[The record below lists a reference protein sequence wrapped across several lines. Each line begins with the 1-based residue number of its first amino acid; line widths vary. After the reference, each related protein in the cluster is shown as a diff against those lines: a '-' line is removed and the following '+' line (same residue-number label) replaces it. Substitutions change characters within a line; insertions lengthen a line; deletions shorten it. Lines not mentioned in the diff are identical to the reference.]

1 MVNLSIIVL
10 NYNTKELTLACIESL
25 IDQYKRELENDEI
38 EVILVD
44 NASKDNSVT
53 SIKKKILGIN
63 NISIIENEENL
74 GFAKGCNIGVKKSK
88 GKYILF
94 LNSDTQVLGRG
105 FLKMTEF
112 LDANSTIGILGGKL
126 LNPDSSPQPSAG
138 KFYTLFNLFLMLTGA
153 EVFLGIRKSPRII
166 SKVDWVSG
174 GCMMIKKSLFEK
186 LSGFDENFFMYI
198 EDMEMCF
205 RADKLGFKTYFYP
218 DIKVVHKTL
227 GSSSR
232 DFAIINIYKG
242 ILYFYSKH
250 KSHIEYIVAKVLLVA
265 KAAFLIFVG
274 IIGRSR
280 GLKDRYEKALK
291 VSV

>member
-1 MVNLSIIVL
+1 MMKLSIIIL
-10 NYNTKELTLACIESL
+10 SYNTKDLTSQCIQSIIEN
-25 IDQYKRELENDEI
+25 YRKELENGETEI
-38 EVILVD
+38 IVVD
-44 NASKDNSVT
+44 NASSDGSQSAISN
-53 SIKKKILGIN
+53 IKYQIS
-63 NISIIENEENL
+63 NIKIIENKENV
-74 GFAKGCNIGVKKSK
+74 GFAKGCNIGAKKSK

-94 LNSDTQVLGRG
+94 LNSDTETLDRG

-138 KFYTLFNLFLMLTGA
+138 KFYTLFNLFLMLAGI
-153 EVFLGIRKSPRII
+153 EVFLGIRKSPKTI

-205 RADKLGFKTYFYP
+205 RADRLGSATYFYR
-218 DIKVVHKTL
+218 DVKVVHKAL

-242 ILYFYSKH
+242 ILYFYAKH
-250 KSHIEYIVAKVLLVA
+250 KNYFQYTIA
-265 KAAFLIFVG
+265 KALLIAKAKISIVIG
-274 IIGRSR
+274 ILTDNSSLIKTYGEAIRF
-280 GLKDRYEKALK
+280 
-291 VSV
+291 

>member
-1 MVNLSIIVL
+1 MTRKITFIQNKVNV
-10 NYNTKELTLACIESL
+10 
-25 IDQYKRELENDEI
+25 
-38 EVILVD
+38 
-44 NASKDNSVT
+44 
-53 SIKKKILGIN
+53 
-63 NISIIENEENL
+63 
-74 GFAKGCNIGVKKSK
+74 GFAKGCNIGARESK

-94 LNSDTQVLGRG
+94 LNSDTETLDRG

-112 LDANSTIGILGGKL
+112 LNANSTIGILGGKL

-138 KFYTLFNLFLMLTGA
+138 KFYTLFNLFFVLVGI
-153 EVFLGIRKSPRII
+153 EVFLGIRKSPKTI

-174 GCMMIKKSLFEK
+174 GCMMIRKSLFEK

-205 RADKLGFKTYFYP
+205 RADRLGSATYFYP
-218 DIKVVHKTL
+218 DVKVVHKTL

-250 KSHIEYIVAKVLLVA
+250 KSHIEYIMAKVLLVA
-265 KAAFLIFVG
+265 KASFLIFLSF
-274 IIGRSR
+274 IARSR

-291 VSV
+291 VLV